1 MATMYSHHS
10 KTLFTPSRTHVFRSL
25 RYPLVPAHPGGEGG
39 RTWSTA
45 YVRPPNRC
53 VGPARWRRSRCGA
66 PSRPRCSD
74 KSPNSLITKWAV
86 EARGDRGRDFETDC
100 DLRCG
105 FRWRESM
112 TPAKPAVG
120 TARTVARCTTS
131 SLLFHDGRIPS
142 RGGRRLVP
150 ECGQVAFTWKNTT
163 TQSVP
168 WAPVVPTTR
177 PNIVGPRAARSSCHN
192 IAPAIHAAIAREVCP
207 ACADPDSC
215 GHRCTCALAVRP
227 LHPPRAW
234 SWRLDR
240 RRWRRRVALSGR
252 AQRGRRCV
260 GVGAW

>member
-1 MATMYSHHS
+1 MA
-10 KTLFTPSRTHVFRSL
+10 
-25 RYPLVPAHPGGEGG
+25 
-39 RTWSTA
+39 
-45 YVRPPNRC
+45 
-53 VGPARWRRSRCGA
+53 PAR
-66 PSRPRCSD
+66 
-74 KSPNSLITKWAV
+74 
-86 EARGDRGRDFETDC
+86 
-100 DLRCG
+100 
-105 FRWRESM
+105 
-112 TPAKPAVG
+112 PAAG
-120 TARTVARCTTS
+120 TALTVTHCTTS
-131 SLLFHDGRIPS
+131 TLLFHDGRIPS

-177 PNIVGPRAARSSCHN
+177 PNIVGPRAARTSCHN
-192 IAPAIHAAIAREVCP
+192 IASAIHAAIAREVCP

-227 LHPPRAW
+227 PHPPCAW

-260 GVGAW
+260 GDRRLSPHGDGNRHPFRAVNPFPTPGISSRAQSTPCTLRPATAPRPLGLGGRPRAHPDRTRARYNRTRVGEV

>member
-1 MATMYSHHS
+1 MVA
-10 KTLFTPSRTHVFRSL
+10 
-25 RYPLVPAHPGGEGG
+25 
-39 RTWSTA
+39 
-45 YVRPPNRC
+45 
-53 VGPARWRRSRCGA
+53 
-66 PSRPRCSD
+66 
-74 KSPNSLITKWAV
+74 
-86 EARGDRGRDFETDC
+86 
-100 DLRCG
+100 
-105 FRWRESM
+105 
-112 TPAKPAVG
+112 PAKPAAG

-192 IAPAIHAAIAREVCP
+192 IAPSIHAAIAREVCP

-227 LHPPRAW
+227 PHPPRAW

-260 GVGAW
+260 GDRPKSTNVDHIRLTPSPPRRFGARSVHAPTDRLSLAQAP